1 MACQSTKRGRG
12 VLPVALFMLLALLVV
27 GCRRGREEGVVSYFV
42 AYALLDGT
50 DKSARVDMT
59 ADLQNPFD
67 VPLDEVK
74 LEIRFVDGTTEV
86 LDFGRVGPAA
96 SAGQYRAFPVKGA
109 VSEGAFLGGSAET
122 FMGDGELRFVFC
134 AHVEKATLRFLRE
147 KAPVERD
154 VTAEIN
160 AVLPASFR
168 QTSAYIE
175 GEHARRRKA
184 LEKLSASS
192 DEKAP

>member
-1 MACQSTKRGRG
+1 MQKDFTR
-12 VLPVALFMLLALLVV
+12 LIELFEDQLLMFF
-27 GCRRGREEGVVSYFV
+27 GN
-42 AYALLDGT
+42 T
-50 DKSARVDMT
+50 DTRI
-59 ADLQNPFD
+59 FD
-67 VPLDEVK
+67 NN
-74 LEIRFVDGTTEV
+74 
-86 LDFGRVGPAA
+86 LDFGRVGPGA

-109 VSEGAFLGGSAET
+109 VTEGAFLGGSAET

-134 AHVEKATLRFLRE
+134 AHVEKAVLRFLRD
-147 KAPVERD
+147 KAPLERD
-154 VTAEIN
+154 VTAEVN

-184 LEKLSASS
+184 LEKLSAAP